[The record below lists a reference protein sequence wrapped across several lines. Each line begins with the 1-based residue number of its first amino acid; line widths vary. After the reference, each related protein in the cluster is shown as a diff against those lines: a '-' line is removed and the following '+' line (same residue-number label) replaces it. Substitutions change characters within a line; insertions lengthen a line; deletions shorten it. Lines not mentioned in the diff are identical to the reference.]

1 VIFLK
6 YEIINKET
14 KKAFP
19 SDEEALVKYSISYP
33 ELKGKDRFS
42 KVFNG
47 FYALLSKRYEEF
59 AKNKLHKEAQ
69 RYKALCSENFEPFGA
84 VLKYVCSY
92 EDENLISVVTDA
104 FVFCGNGK
112 QESKRMSQNWEKE
125 KGRMLLFEDFF
136 SSSEEKDILQGIKNE
151 AKLRQETGLST
162 FCEGYEKKLKKGF
175 SKNDFYLTP
184 KGYAFFYPQG
194 TLSENSSPDV
204 FFLLGFSG
212 SGNYDPYRE
221 N

>member
-1 VIFLK
+1 
-6 YEIINKET
+6 
-14 KKAFP
+14 
-19 SDEEALVKYSISYP
+19 
-33 ELKGKDRFS
+33 
-42 KVFNG
+42 
-47 FYALLSKRYEEF
+47 
-59 AKNKLHKEAQ
+59 
-69 RYKALCSENFEPFGA
+69 
-84 VLKYVCSY
+84 
-92 EDENLISVVTDA
+92 
-104 FVFCGNGK
+104 
-112 QESKRMSQNWEKE
+112 
-125 KGRMLLFEDFF
+125 MLLFEDFF

-162 FCEGYEKKLKKGF
+162 FCEGYEKKLKKGV

-194 TLSENSSPDV
+194 ALSENSSSEV